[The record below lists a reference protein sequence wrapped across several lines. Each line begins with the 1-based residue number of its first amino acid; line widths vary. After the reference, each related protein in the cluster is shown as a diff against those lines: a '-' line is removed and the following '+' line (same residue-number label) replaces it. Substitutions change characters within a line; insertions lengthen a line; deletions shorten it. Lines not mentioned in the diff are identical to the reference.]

1 MGYVHLIHDVY
12 WHLDYRK
19 LEYDVILYLDV
30 PELISSSESQINF
43 TRDSVQPSLQCE
55 FYGVPKPQVSWYFN
69 DELIP
74 DDSSKYSFNN
84 SYSLVDGFWSSQS
97 QLLFSGNLQFS
108 NCLWI
113 LQKCFPINYK
123 VKFLVSII
131 SYEIFLNFR
140 LQ

>member
-1 MGYVHLIHDVY
+1 
-12 WHLDYRK
+12 LDYRK

-108 NCLWI
+108 NCL
-113 LQKCFPINYK
+113 
-123 VKFLVSII
+123 
-131 SYEIFLNFR
+131 
-140 LQ
+140 